1 MRRGIRRRL
10 KKRTARI
17 VVGSFLISNTMSVT
31 VNAKTLTLGQYY
43 KKAYDA
49 SIRVKETAE
58 KNGVK
63 AFFASGK
70 VSGTKE
76 VVKAVQ
82 AGLQNDIES
91 ARAAQLELLNN
102 YPSYLNAVETFS
114 ALVDN
119 YQHPIY
125 ERIVSEIEDME
136 IRDYNQ
142 GDINN
147 VKQLIN
153 VVPNKLKTDYS
164 SALDQYQQHYINK
177 VLESV
182 EKAEKSKN
190 KLDAEIAGKLMDD
203 LGTVI
208 LNQGVTEY
216 AKLLKIRTGV
226 MKISIKEVT
235 IVDSKTIDIKGSGL
249 NNLSTLCLSL
259 EGNEIDTIEPQTS
272 GASAKVKF
280 KNNFVPNE
288 TKNLYIYR
296 NGGQDVFPIKY
307 VYTLKSVVV
316 NNVKYKAYKGGQ
328 EIAIRVD
335 GSKEDADLN
344 YLKKAGYTIKF
355 SALDKDKTPANIFK
369 GGYSTSNDGILDN
382 EVYEGSFEIT
392 VEITKFGDK
401 TYSAKQTVVVEKDAD
416 DGSNVQDVIVAS
428 AVINKES
435 FDYRRAG
442 QKITFKI
449 NNNGN
454 NCDVAYLTTKGYLV
468 KFTAVNSKNEA
479 ADIFIDGTTSY
490 TGALKDQLDIG
501 AYTVQMQIYRNG
513 STTISSKQTIEVADG
528 INSISSIGTVTLR
541 NVLLLDK
548 VLLNSTNL
556 VLGEQAIISE
566 IQGTAKGQNGNLI
579 IPNRCVDITT
589 SNKDIIEVNKNGND
603 ITLKAVG
610 TGNATITL
618 KSGNVQKDIYM
629 KVVSEPRKVSK
640 VIPMESDIKLVLG
653 KERKFNVLFLDQYG
667 DPIMA
672 TMDQTF
678 GVDLNK
684 QVKVEVGQSLGKDI
698 VNITS
703 PTTVSANDNGVY
715 VGFAVTGSNKG
726 TGSLTFK
733 DRDNKV
739 LFQGTVTV
747 SDKNDYKDIKI
758 EPFYDSKITKTTFE
772 VGQEAVYQV
781 VNINSESIF
790 NGLRELSAVDK
801 EGCLTVESANKDI
814 AQISVEKN
822 IFRVKGIK
830 VGNAEILIKDKAQIL
845 QKIRVTI
852 IPSTTKNIAILKVNF
867 IANPVIDYAYK
878 SINIK
883 DILDIREDEGKDY
896 LVNGIEHNKT
906 TMFPVRINVNGEI
919 YIDEYND
926 GIKTEDDTILGKL
939 TLTKGTDNLNVVTGI
954 VTNKGDN
961 YTLNFKILVD
971 GNKNGIY
978 EDNESIA
985 TSSININVKK

>member
-1 MRRGIRRRL
+1 MRCGMKRRF
-10 KKRTARI
+10 KKRVVRI
-17 VVGSFLISNTMSVT
+17 AAGSFLISNVMAVN

-49 SIRVKETAE
+49 SIRVKDTAE

-63 AFFASGK
+63 AFFTAGK

-82 AGLQNDIES
+82 AGLQKDIEN
-91 ARAAQLELLNN
+91 ARIAQLELLNN

-114 ALVDN
+114 SLVDN

-125 ERIVSEIEDME
+125 ERIVSEIEYME
-136 IRDYNQ
+136 IKDYKQ

-147 VKQLIN
+147 VKQLIE
-153 VVPNKLKTDYS
+153 VVPKEFKTNFS
-164 SALDQYQQHYINK
+164 SALDEYQQYYINK

-182 EKAEKSKN
+182 DKAEKSKN
-190 KLDAEIAGKLMDD
+190 KLDVEIASKQIDD
-203 LGTVI
+203 LDTVI
-208 LNQGVTEY
+208 LNQGVSEY
-216 AKLLKIRTGV
+216 VKLLKVRTGV
-226 MKISIKEVT
+226 MKISIKEVVV
-235 IVDSKTIDIKGSGL
+235 IDSKTIEIKGEGL
-249 NNLSTLCLSL
+249 NNLSTLGVNL
-259 EGNEIDTIEPQTS
+259 EGNEIDTIEPQAS
-272 GASAKVKF
+272 GVSAKVKF

-296 NGGQDVFPIKY
+296 NGGQDSFQIKY
-307 VYTLKSVVV
+307 VYTLKSVLV
-316 NNVKYKAYKGGQ
+316 NNVKYKSYQSGQ
-328 EIAIRVD
+328 AISIRVD
-335 GSKEDADLN
+335 GSKEDADLS
-344 YLKKAGYTIKF
+344 YLKQAGYTIKF
-355 SALDKDKTPANIFK
+355 SAIDKDKTPANIFK
-369 GGYSTSNDGILDN
+369 GGYATSNDGILDD
-382 EVYEGSFEIT
+382 EIYEGSFEIT
-392 VEITKFGDK
+392 VDITKAGDK
-401 TYSAKQTVVVEKDAD
+401 TYSAKQTVVVEKGTD

-435 FDYRRAG
+435 FNYRRAG
-442 QKITFKI
+442 QKITFRI

-454 NCDVAYLTTKGYLV
+454 NCDAAYLTTKGYIV
-468 KFTAVNSKNEA
+468 KFTAVNDKNEA
-479 ADIFIDGTTSY
+479 ADIFIDGATSY
-490 TGALKDQLDIG
+490 TGALKEQLSMG

-579 IPNRCVDITT
+579 IPNKCVDITT
-589 SNKDIIEVNKNGND
+589 SNKDIIEVNKNENN

-618 KSGNVQKDIYM
+618 KSGNIQKNIYM
-629 KVVSEPRKVSK
+629 KVVSDPRRVSK
-640 VIPMESDIKLVLG
+640 VVPMESDIKLVLG
-653 KERKFNVLFLDQYG
+653 KEKKFNVLFLDQYG

-684 QVKVEVGQSLGKDI
+684 QVKVEVGQSSGND
-698 VNITS
+698 VASITS
-703 PTTVSANDNGVY
+703 PTTVTANDNGVY

-726 TGSLTFK
+726 SGSLTFK
-733 DRDNKV
+733 DCDNKI
-739 LFQGTVTV
+739 LCQGSVTV
-747 SDKNDYKDIKI
+747 SDKNDYKGIKV

-781 VNINSESIF
+781 ANINSESIY
-790 NGLRELSAVDK
+790 NGLRELSSIDK
-801 EGCLTVESANKDI
+801 EGSLTVEAASKGI
-814 AQISVEKN
+814 VEVSVEKN
-822 IFRVKGIK
+822 IFRVKGVK
-830 VGNAEILIKDKAQIL
+830 EGVVEVLIKDKTQIVE
-845 QKIRVTI
+845 KVRVTI
-852 IPSTTKNIAILKVNF
+852 VPSTIKNIAILKVNF
-867 IANPVIDYAYK
+867 IANPVIDYANK
-878 SINIK
+878 LINIK
-883 DILDIREDEGKDY
+883 DVLDIREDSGKDY
-896 LVNGIEHNKT
+896 LVGGIEHNKT

-926 GIKTEDDTILGKL
+926 GTRTVDDTLLGKV
-939 TLTKGTDNLNVVTGI
+939 TLKKGSDNLNVITGI
-954 VTNKGDN
+954 ATNKGDS

-971 GNKNGIY
+971 NNKNGIY
-978 EDNESIA
+978 EDGESIA
-985 TSSININVKK
+985 TSSISVNVKK

>member
-1 MRRGIRRRL
+1 MRHEMKRRF
-10 KKRTARI
+10 KKRVVRI
-17 VVGSFLISNTMSVT
+17 AAGSFLISNVMA
-31 VNAKTLTLGQYY
+31 VNVSAKTLTLGQYY

-49 SIRVKETAE
+49 SVRAKDTAE

-63 AFFASGK
+63 AFFTSGK

-76 VVKAVQ
+76 VVKAIQ
-82 AGLQNDIES
+82 AGLQKDIEN
-91 ARAAQLELLNN
+91 ARLAQLDLLNN

-125 ERIVSEIEDME
+125 ERIVSEIESME
-136 IRDYNQ
+136 VKDYKQ
-142 GDINN
+142 EDINN
-147 VKQLIN
+147 VKQLIA
-153 VVPNKLKTDYS
+153 VAPNEFKTGYS
-164 SALDQYQQHYINK
+164 SALDQYQQYYINR
-177 VLESV
+177 VIESV
-182 EKAEKSKN
+182 DKAEKSKN
-190 KLDAEIAGKLMDD
+190 KLDVDNASKLIDD
-203 LGTVI
+203 LGTVV
-208 LNQGVTEY
+208 LNQGVSEY
-216 AKLLKIRTGV
+216 VKLLKIRTGV
-226 MKISIKEVT
+226 MKISVKEVT
-235 IVDSKTIDIKGSGL
+235 IVDSKTIDIKGAGL
-249 NNLSTLCLSL
+249 NNLSTLCLNL
-259 EGNEIDTIEPQTS
+259 EGNEIETIEPQAS
-272 GASAKVKF
+272 GVSAKVKF
-280 KNNFVPNE
+280 KNNFVPNI

-316 NNVKYKAYKGGQ
+316 NNVKYKAYQSGQ
-328 EIAIRVD
+328 TISIRVD
-335 GSKEDADLN
+335 GAKEDADLG
-344 YLKKAGYTIKF
+344 YLKQAGYSIKF
-355 SALDKDKTPANIFK
+355 SAMDKDKTPANIFK
-369 GGYSTSNDGILDN
+369 GGYATSNDGVLDN

-392 VEITKFGDK
+392 VEITKAGDK
-401 TYSAKQTVVVEKDAD
+401 TYSAKQTVIVEKGTD
-416 DGSNVQDVIVAS
+416 DGSNSQDVIVAS

-442 QKITFKI
+442 QKVTFKI

-468 KFTAVNSKNEA
+468 KFTAVDAKNEV
-479 ADIFIDGTTSY
+479 ADIFIDGATSY
-490 TGALKDQLDIG
+490 TGALKEQLDIG
-501 AYTVQMQIYRNG
+501 TYTVQMQIYRNG
-513 STTISSKQTIEVADG
+513 NTTISSKQTIEVADG

-556 VLGEQAIISE
+556 VLGEQAAISE

-589 SNKDIIEVNKNGND
+589 SNKNIIEVNKNGND
-603 ITLKAVG
+603 ITLKALG

-640 VIPMESDIKLVLG
+640 VIPMESDVKLVLG

-739 LFQGTVTV
+739 LWQGTVTV

-772 VGQEAVYQV
+772 VGQEAVCQV
-781 VNINSESIF
+781 ANINTESIF

-814 AQISVEKN
+814 AEISVEKN

-830 VGNAEILIKDKAQIL
+830 VGTAEILIKDKTQIL

-852 IPSTTKNIAILKVNF
+852 VPSTTKNIAILKVNF
-867 IANPVIDYAYK
+867 IANPVIDYANK
-878 SINIK
+878 LINIK
-883 DILDIREDEGKDY
+883 DILDIREDSGKDY

-906 TMFPVRINVNGEI
+906 TIFPVRINGNGEI

-939 TLTKGTDNLNVVTGI
+939 VLMKGSDNLNVVTGI
-954 VTNKGDN
+954 ITNKGEN

-971 GNKNGIY
+971 SNKNGIY
-978 EDNESIA
+978 EDGEAIA
-985 TSSININVKK
+985 TSSINVNVKK